1 MDKQTA
7 QSLEDEALDRRVTE
21 ENLKI
26 GSESST
32 EERSVSGETRRL
44 ENRSDSVEVEEE
56 GERGEWWLQRLRQ
69 RRRKQMETE
78 MRRVMRRM
86 RMMTRT
92 LGLRLSREE
101 ECESPWLGSMS
112 VSIDERERGREE
124 DESVCLY

>member
-1 MDKQTA
+1 M
-7 QSLEDEALDRRVTE
+7 TE
-21 ENLKI
+21 ENLKT

-44 ENRSDSVEVEEE
+44 ENRSDSEEEVVE
-56 GERGEWWLQRLRQ
+56 GERGEWWLLQRLRQ

-86 RMMTRT
+86 RMMTKT

-101 ECESPWLGSMS
+101 E
-112 VSIDERERGREE
+112 
-124 DESVCLY
+124 

>member
-1 MDKQTA
+1 
-7 QSLEDEALDRRVTE
+7 
-21 ENLKI
+21 
-26 GSESST
+26 
-32 EERSVSGETRRL
+32 
-44 ENRSDSVEVEEE
+44 
-56 GERGEWWLQRLRQ
+56 
-69 RRRKQMETE
+69 METE

>member
-1 MDKQTA
+1 M
-7 QSLEDEALDRRVTE
+7 ELDRRVTE

-32 EERSVSGETRRL
+32 EDRSVSGETRCP
-44 ENRSDSVEVEEE
+44 ENRRESEVTVATEEE
-56 GERGEWWLQRLRQ
+56 DERGRTERWLQRLRQ

-86 RMMTRT
+86 RMMTST

-101 ECESPWLGSMS
+101 E
-112 VSIDERERGREE
+112 
-124 DESVCLY
+124 